1 MIYLYHKIDKAALV
15 LNQNL
20 RMAGILNGGGK
31 FLFLFIFSPSFL
43 VSARGGGFLL
53 CNHITC

>member
-20 RMAGILNGGGK
+20 RMAGILNGGG
-31 FLFLFIFSPSFL
+31 
-43 VSARGGGFLL
+43 
-53 CNHITC
+53 